1 MAGQRAGWGGAG
13 ECEGA
18 GDWFY
23 PAISVIAVACGRV
36 LFGYKPWIPSFSDMA
51 LSIVTNT
58 PELTARRNLGVSE
71 AGLARTVE
79 RLSSG
84 LRVNSARDDAAG
96 LAISERMQAQV
107 RGQTTALRNAND
119 GVSIAQ
125 TAEGALGATGNIL
138 QRVRELAVQS
148 ANATNSPSDRQALQA
163 EVVQLISEVDR
174 VAPANPVQRAKIAG
188 RQLLRGGVPGRRE
201 RWRHHHRG

>member
-1 MAGQRAGWGGAG
+1 
-13 ECEGA
+13 
-18 GDWFY
+18 
-23 PAISVIAVACGRV
+23 
-36 LFGYKPWIPSFSDMA
+36 MA